1 MTKLWLQRSKP
12 ARLERRYEFEDYE
25 TLRSFL
31 DQAASLSE
39 KQGLYPDMGFGND
52 YVNITIH
59 ADAAE
64 DITAR
69 EQFFADQLDALL
81 ANKNTH

>member
-1 MTKLWLQRSKP
+1 MTKLWQQRSKP

-31 DQAASLSE
+31 DQAANLSE
-39 KQGLYPDMGFGND
+39 KQGLYPDMGFGSD

-59 ADAAE
+59 ADVDD

-81 ANKNTH
+81 ANKSTH

>member
-1 MTKLWLQRSKP
+1 MTKLWHQRSKP

-31 DQAASLSE
+31 DQAANLSE
-39 KQGLYPDMGFGND
+39 KQGLYPDMGFGSD

-59 ADAAE
+59 ADVDN
-64 DITAR
+64 DITTR

-81 ANKNTH
+81 ANKSTH